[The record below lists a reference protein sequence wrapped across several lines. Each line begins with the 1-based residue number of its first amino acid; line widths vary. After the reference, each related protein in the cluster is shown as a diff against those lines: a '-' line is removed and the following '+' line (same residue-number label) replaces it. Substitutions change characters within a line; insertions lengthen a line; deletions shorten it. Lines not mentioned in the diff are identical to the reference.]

1 MASVNEIATALI
13 GAQRARAPLAEPFT
27 ARGELDDTQTAYD
40 VQDAVVADR
49 TARGARVIGAK
60 LGLTS
65 AAKQQQMNVDKPLY
79 GWLTSDMLIPSGE
92 AADLDA
98 FIHPRAEPEIAFLLG
113 EELAGTATIASVL
126 AATELVFSAIEII
139 DSRYDAFR
147 FGHLDVVA
155 DNASAAGVVIG
166 SRPRP
171 PADAGDLRLCG
182 CVLRL
187 NGRVAATAAGAAALG
202 HPAAPVA
209 WLSQELHRRGRTLPA
224 GSLVLS
230 GALTEAVPL
239 VAGTT
244 VTAEFDGLGT
254 ASVRA

>member
-1 MASVNEIATALI
+1 MVSINEIAAALI
-13 GAQRARAPLAEPFT
+13 GAQRDRVPLAEPFT
-27 ARGELDDTQTAYD
+27 ARGELSDAQTAYD

-49 TARGARVIGAK
+49 TTRGARVIGVK

-65 AAKQQQMNVDKPLY
+65 AAKQQQMNVDEPLY
-79 GWLTSDMLIPSGE
+79 GVLTSDMLVPTGE
-92 AADLDA
+92 AVDLDA
-98 FIHPRAEPEIAFLLG
+98 LIHPRAEPEIAFLLG
-113 EELAGTATIASVL
+113 EELAGTPTIASVI
-126 AATELVFSAIEII
+126 AATESVFSAIEII

-187 NGRVAATAAGAAALG
+187 DGRVAATAAGAAVLG
-202 HPAAPVA
+202 HPAASVA
-209 WLSQELHRRGRTLPA
+209 WLVGELHRRGRTLPA

>member
-1 MASVNEIATALI
+1 MASVNEIAAALI
-13 GAQRARAPLAEPFT
+13 GAERERVPLAEPFA
-27 ARGELDDTQTAYD
+27 ARGELHDAQIAYD

-49 TARGARVIGAK
+49 AARGGRVIGAK

-65 AAKQQQMNVDKPLY
+65 AAKQQQMNVDEPLY

-98 FIHPRAEPEIAFLLG
+98 LIHPRAEPQIAFLLA
-113 EELAGTATIASVL
+113 EEIAGAATIASVL
-126 AATELVFSAIEII
+126 AATESVFSAIEII

-147 FGHLDVVA
+147 LRHLDVIA

-182 CVLRL
+182 CVLRVD
-187 NGRVAATAAGAAALG
+187 GRVRATAAGAAVLG
-202 HPAAPVA
+202 HPAASVA
-209 WLSQELHRRGRTLPA
+209 WLSEELHRRGRRLPA

-230 GALTEAVPL
+230 GALTESVPL
-239 VAGTT
+239 VAGTA

-254 ASVRA
+254 AAVRA

>member
-1 MASVNEIATALI
+1 MAGVTAMAGELIAAERNRT
-13 GAQRARAPLAEPFT
+13 PLAEPFT
-27 ARGELDDTQTAYD
+27 TRGELTDAQTAYD
-40 VQDAVVADR
+40 IQDAVVADR

-65 AAKQQQMNVDKPLY
+65 AAKQRQMNVVEPLY
-79 GWLTSDMLIPSGE
+79 GALTSDMLIPVGE
-92 AADLDA
+92 ALDLDA
-98 FIHPRAEPEIAFLLG
+98 LIHPRAEPEIAFLLG
-113 EELAGTATIASVL
+113 EELAGAATIASVL
-126 AATELVFSAIEII
+126 AATESVFSAIEII

-187 NGRVAATAAGAAALG
+187 DGRVAATAAGAAVLG
-202 HPAAPVA
+202 HPAASVA
-209 WLSQELHRRGRTLPA
+209 WLVGELHRRGRTLPA

-239 VAGTT
+239 VAGTS